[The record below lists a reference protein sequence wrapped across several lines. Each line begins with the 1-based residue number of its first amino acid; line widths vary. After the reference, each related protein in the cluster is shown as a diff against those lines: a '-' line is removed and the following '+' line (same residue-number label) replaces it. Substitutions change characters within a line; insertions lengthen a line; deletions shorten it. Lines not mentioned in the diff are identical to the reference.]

1 MLSPLS
7 NPTYARLFMAQA
19 IAMLGTGLATVG
31 LALLAHDIAGA
42 DAGRVLGTALAIK
55 MMAYVTLAPIAGA
68 LAQQVPRRA
77 FLIGLDLTRAGLVV
91 CLPFVTEVWQIY
103 LLIFLIQS
111 CSAGFTPTFQATIPD
126 ILTDEAEYTKALAL
140 ARLAYDFESL
150 ASPILAAAALTL
162 VTFNSFFAFNAF
174 TFLASAALI
183 FTVGLPIA
191 RRRIEPIGIL
201 QRTVGGLANYLSTP
215 RLRGLLAISMSVAMA
230 SAMVFVN
237 TVVYAHGQLGRGG
250 FETALLLAAFGAGSM
265 TAALGVPKLLDR
277 FTDKAIV
284 LSGSGA
290 MILGLLCGSFLPTLP
305 GALAIWG
312 VIGAGYSAAQLPAGR
327 LLRRSSAPDDRPAYF
342 AAQFS
347 LSHACW
353 LLAYPLAGVLGA
365 WLGMSATFAI
375 LATIAIA
382 STIVALSVWPP
393 EHEDGS

>member
-19 IAMLGTGLATVG
+19 IAMCGTGLATVG
-31 LALLAHDIAGA
+31 LALLAYDIAGA

-55 MMAYVTLAPIAGA
+55 MVAYVTLAPLAGA
-68 LAQQVPRRA
+68 LAQQLPRRA
-77 FLIGLDLTRAGLVV
+77 FLIGLDLARAGLVA
-91 CLPFVTEVWQIY
+91 CLPFVTEIWQIY
-103 LLIFLIQS
+103 TLIFLIQS

-140 ARLAYDFESL
+140 ARLAGDLESL

-162 VTFNSFFAFNAF
+162 VTFNAFFAFNAL

-183 FTVGLPIA
+183 LTVGLPIA
-191 RRRIEPIGIL
+191 ARRIEAIGLL
-201 QRTVGGLANYLSTP
+201 QRTVGGLTAYLATP
-215 RLRGLLAISMSVAMA
+215 RLRGLLAISMSVAVA

-250 FETALLLAAFGAGSM
+250 FETALLLAAFGTGSM
-265 TAALGVPKLLDR
+265 SAALVVPRVLDR

-290 MILGLLCGSFLPTLP
+290 MIFGLLCGTLLPTLP
-305 GALAIWG
+305 GALAIWC
-312 VIGAGYSAAQLPAGR
+312 VIGTGYSAAQLPAGR
-327 LLRRSSAPDDRPAYF
+327 LLRRSSTPDDRPAYF

-353 LLAYPLAGVLGA
+353 LFAYPLAGVLGA
-365 WLGMSATFAI
+365 WIGMSATFAV
-375 LATIAIA
+375 LATIALA
-382 STIVALSVWPP
+382 ATIVALLIWPT
-393 EHEDGS
+393 EHENAS